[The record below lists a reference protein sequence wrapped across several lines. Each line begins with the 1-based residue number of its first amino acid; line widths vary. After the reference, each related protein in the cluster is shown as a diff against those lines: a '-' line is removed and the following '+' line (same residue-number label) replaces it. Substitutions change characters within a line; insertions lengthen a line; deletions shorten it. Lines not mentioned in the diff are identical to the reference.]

1 MTNRLTTPN
10 IEVTIGGQTRLYH
23 AFITTAPAAL
33 DAPGTLTLYA
43 GPFCDVV
50 GLAND
55 PPIGNGRPDLESR
68 LILIDSTE
76 LAWQRARCRSREHLL
91 SSADPLLVGLTALQQ
106 WLWQRLQLPL
116 VEPACSPL
124 DRDLRRTDSK
134 DRRVC

>member
-1 MTNRLTTPN
+1 MTNRMTTPH

-43 GPFCDVV
+43 GPFSDVV

-55 PPIGNGRPDLESR
+55 PPMSKGRSDLESR

-91 SSADPLLVGLTALQQ
+91 SSADPLFVGLTALQQ
-106 WLWQRLQLPL
+106 WLWQRLQIPL
-116 VEPACSPL
+116 AEPACSSR
-124 DRDLRRTDSK
+124 DRVLRRTDSRA
-134 DRRVC
+134 RRVC